1 MSEAVLVHNA
11 YKKFGGTNLVVW
23 KRQSERAG
31 YLGWSEHSA
40 EIVAVDHVS
49 FSIRQGE
56 IFGILGP
63 HGSGKSTLI
72 RLLATLLLPDA
83 GDLRVFGYD
92 VVRQPVQVQRLIN
105 RVSVEA
111 SFFKKL
117 SPMENLLYGVHLH
130 EGAVQAHRQVVEILT
145 RLGMEES
152 AIYQPMREMSRAM
165 QQKVVSAR
173 ALLSRPRLLLLDE
186 PTAGQD
192 GNSTQQVHEIVRE
205 LRDQCGT
212 TILVST
218 RDRLEAEALCDRI
231 ALIEGGKIMAVDTPA
246 GLKRMIPRIEYEPA
260 LDEVFLNLTSQPLVK
275 EEV

>member
-56 IFGILGP
+56 IFGVLGP

-186 PTAGQD
+186 PTASLDPSAARDIRARIHEFAAQGAA
-192 GNSTQQVHEIVRE
+192 GILWTSHNMYEVEQVCNRVLFLSRGRILLEGDPRTLPAAHGKASLEDLFVAVARE
-205 LRDQCGT
+205 PLS
-212 TILVST
+212 L
-218 RDRLEAEALCDRI
+218 
-231 ALIEGGKIMAVDTPA
+231 GGA
-246 GLKRMIPRIEYEPA
+246 
-260 LDEVFLNLTSQPLVK
+260 
-275 EEV
+275 